1 MEQKIELKK
10 YRDAGMHTYTY
21 FWVNEKHQVIS
32 PYFDSDTEAH
42 EWLKMNDLK
51 FTTAGE
57 YMDNR
62 VILSQYFA
70 ENSKRES
77 LVEKETETGNY
88 YVRVKSEF
96 GTWFVTMFTSQQ
108 EAEDYA
114 EDWIDGIKT

>member
-1 MEQKIELKK
+1 
-10 YRDAGMHTYTY
+10 
-21 FWVNEKHQVIS
+21 
-32 PYFDSDTEAH
+32 
-42 EWLKMNDLK
+42 MNDLK